1 MFNLA
6 SFYGCT
12 SDSEMPNS
20 LDMLVEVCAREIPD
34 ESLVGVLC
42 VPSKRQHKEAKH
54 DDVQC
59 NLVGIMLLATPYGQ
73 GAGSF

>member
-1 MFNLA
+1 
-6 SFYGCT
+6 
-12 SDSEMPNS
+12 MPNS
-20 LDMLVEVCAREIPD
+20 LDMLVEVCARAERFTREIPD

-54 DDVQC
+54 DDVQF

-73 GAGSF
+73 GAGEP